1 MQRQPEQVI
10 IEPIVTEKSNQMR
23 EVGKYVFR
31 VDSRANKI
39 EVMQAVAKLF
49 GVHPVKCNIVI
60 VKRKPKRVRYKL
72 GYTRGWKKAVVT
84 LRSGEVIQAFEG
96 A

>member
-1 MQRQPEQVI
+1 MDLSKVI

-23 EVGKYVFR
+23 DSGKYAFK

-39 EVMQAVAKLF
+39 EIMQAARQLF
-49 GVHPVKCNIVI
+49 NVHPVACHVMR
-60 VKRKPKRVRYKL
+60 VKRKPKRVRYQL
-72 GYTRGWKKAVVT
+72 GYTAEWKKAIVT
-84 LRSGEVIQAFEG
+84 LRAGEVIQVFEG

>member
-1 MQRQPEQVI
+1 MMDPAKII

-23 EVGKYVFR
+23 ESGKYAFR

-39 EVMQAVAKLF
+39 EVMQAVRQLF
-49 GVHPVKCNIVI
+49 DVHPVACHVMR

-72 GYTRGWKKAVVT
+72 GYTSEWKKVIVT
-84 LRSGEVIQAFEG
+84 LRPGEVIQVFEG